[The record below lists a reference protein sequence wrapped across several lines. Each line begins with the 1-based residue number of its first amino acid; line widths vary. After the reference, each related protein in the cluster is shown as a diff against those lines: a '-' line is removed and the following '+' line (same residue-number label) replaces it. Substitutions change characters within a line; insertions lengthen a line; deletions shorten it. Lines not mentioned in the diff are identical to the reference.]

1 MEMEDWSIL
10 ASFFPDNW
18 QELAVKTG
26 ALKGLHKDKAISIDD
41 YLRTMLIH
49 LACGYSL
56 KETALRANKADLA
69 DLSHVGVFKRLKKA
83 KEWLRGM
90 CLELFKE
97 QGIALDNL
105 GGFQV
110 KLFDATTVKEPG
122 KTGSL
127 WRIHYSVRI
136 PSLTCDF
143 FRISETQGKG
153 TGESFFQFPI
163 KKGDYVVGDRGYST
177 APGIHYVASKKAYVM
192 VRVNTQSLPIVN
204 LKRAEFPLLK
214 NVTSIKRAGTIGS
227 WRVLVPNRSGDC
239 IEGRICVIRKT
250 ENAIKI
256 AHEKL
261 RKSSKKTGHVIKP
274 ETFEYAK
281 YVIIFTT
288 FPEESFSDFEVLQWY
303 RIRWQVELIFKKFKS
318 VAQLGH
324 LPKQDP
330 DSSQAWLYGKL
341 FVALLIE
348 KLVTHA
354 NSISPWG
361 YVLEKH
367 ASSERLA

>member
-1 MEMEDWSIL
+1 MEIEDWSVL
-10 ASFFPDNW
+10 ESFFPERW
-18 QELAVKTG
+18 QELAAETG
-26 ALKGLHKDKAISIDD
+26 ALKGLHQDKDISTGD
-41 YLRTMLIH
+41 YIRTLVIH
-49 LACGYSL
+49 LGCGYSL
-56 KETALRANKADLA
+56 KETAVRSKHAGLA

-83 KEWLRGM
+83 KEWLRAM
-90 CLELFKE
+90 CLLLFKE
-97 QGIALDNL
+97 QGVNLDNQ
-105 GGFQV
+105 GNFQLR
-110 KLFDATTVKEPG
+110 LFDATTVKEPG

-143 FRISETQGKG
+143 FRLSETKGKG

-163 KKGDYVVGDRGYST
+163 KKEDYVVADRGYST
-177 APGIHYVASKKAYVM
+177 ASGVHFVASKKAYVM
-192 VRVNTQSLPIVN
+192 VRVNTQSLPILN
-204 LKRAEFPLLK
+204 LKGAEFPLLK
-214 NVTSIKRAGTIGS
+214 NVTSIKKAGTIRS
-227 WRVLVPNRSGDC
+227 WQVLIPNRSGEC
-239 IEGRICVIRKT
+239 IKGRICVIRKT
-250 ENAIKI
+250 KKAIEI

-261 RKSSKKTGHVIKP
+261 RKSSNKKGHKTKP
-274 ETFEYAK
+274 ETVEYAK

-288 FPEESFSDFEVLQWY
+288 FPEESFSSFDVLQWY
-303 RIRWQVELIFKKFKS
+303 RTRWQVELIFKKFKS
-318 VAQLGH
+318 IAQLGH

-348 KLVTHA
+348 KLIAHA

-361 YVLEKH
+361 YGLAEY